1 MHKSAVAAVAALSLF
16 ISDAHA
22 QDAAIDEIVVTADLR
37 GRTLVEIPASI
48 AVINRST
55 VEDAAV
61 QHFEELSFLV
71 PNLNFAGGS
80 NRARYFQLRGIGE
93 RSQYEGAP
101 NPSVGFILDDI
112 DFSGIGGIATTWDIE
127 RVEVLRGPQA
137 TRYGA
142 NALAGLVFVQSVAPT
157 PEFDARAQVTSG
169 DDGLASAALAFG
181 GPVNDTLGYRVALQ
195 QFQSNGFRD
204 NPFLGRDD
212 TNERDELTLRT
223 RLRWDLSNETRV
235 DTTLLFVDQDN
246 GYDAFTLENDFT
258 TFSDDPGRD
267 AQRSVGLGIRAD
279 HAPSAAWSFTSIT
292 GIAQSDVEFSFDADW
307 GNPDYWIPFFAAPG
321 STPFTPEYDF
331 FSRRDRER
339 DTINQEFRLQSGPD
353 GRLFDD
359 TTDWL
364 AGVYALRLTEDLTV
378 FDSGVFSDGTFP
390 GDPFAASS
398 DSSYESLK
406 LAVFGQLD
414 IATGERTDL
423 SLGLRVERR
432 TADYEDD
439 FGLSRDPSETA
450 VGGHIS
456 LTHAINDAATGYVSL
471 ARGYKMG
478 GFNLGTVPD
487 GRREFDAEYLWN
499 LETGLRWQHER
510 GSLSL
515 AVFYAER
522 RDQQVSTSFQLV
534 PNDPSTF
541 VFFQDNAAS
550 GKNLGAELESRWQL
564 DAHWSAYANVGLL
577 DVTFDDFV
585 TPEVDLSGREQAHA
599 PRYSFAAGLV
609 WERPEGWFA
618 RLDVQGRDEFFFS
631 NSHDEKSDAYTLV
644 HARAGYRTGPWQF
657 SAWGRNLTDEDYGV
671 RGFFFGNEPPNF
683 DDTLYLRLGDPRQV
697 GVSIDWRY

>member
-1 MHKSAVAAVAALSLF
+1 MHKPAVAAVAALSLF
-16 ISDAHA
+16 VSDAHA

-48 AVINRST
+48 AVIDRST

-223 RLRWDLSNETRV
+223 RLRWDPSNETRV

-307 GNPDYWIPFFAAPG
+307 GNPDYWIPFFAPPG

-439 FGLSRDPSETA
+439 FGLSLDPSETA

-499 LETGLRWQHER
+499 LETGL
-510 GSLSL
+510 
-515 AVFYAER
+515 
-522 RDQQVSTSFQLV
+522 
-534 PNDPSTF
+534 
-541 VFFQDNAAS
+541 
-550 GKNLGAELESRWQL
+550 
-564 DAHWSAYANVGLL
+564 
-577 DVTFDDFV
+577 
-585 TPEVDLSGREQAHA
+585 
-599 PRYSFAAGLV
+599 
-609 WERPEGWFA
+609 
-618 RLDVQGRDEFFFS
+618 
-631 NSHDEKSDAYTLV
+631 
-644 HARAGYRTGPWQF
+644 
-657 SAWGRNLTDEDYGV
+657 
-671 RGFFFGNEPPNF
+671 
-683 DDTLYLRLGDPRQV
+683 
-697 GVSIDWRY
+697 